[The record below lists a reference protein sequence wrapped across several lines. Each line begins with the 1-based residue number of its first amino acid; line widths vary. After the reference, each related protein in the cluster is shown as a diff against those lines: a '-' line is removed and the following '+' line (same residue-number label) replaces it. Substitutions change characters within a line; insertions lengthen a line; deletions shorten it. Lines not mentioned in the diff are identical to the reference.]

1 MIQGTKIIKFPL
13 DFKGI
18 VYWDLEASL
27 IIHQLKRDL
36 TAVKLFW
43 LWYFASD
50 KRVDI
55 YSMCQN
61 LSIDKVSQVS
71 GNYPF
76 MASKTRESS
85 D

>member
-50 KRVDI
+50 KRV
-55 YSMCQN
+55 QN